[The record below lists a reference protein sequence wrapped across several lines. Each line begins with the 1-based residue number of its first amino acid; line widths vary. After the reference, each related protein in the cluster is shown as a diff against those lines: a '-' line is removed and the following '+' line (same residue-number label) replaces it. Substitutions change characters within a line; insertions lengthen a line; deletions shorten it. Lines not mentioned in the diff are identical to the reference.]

1 MTDLIHM
8 LRDWMPKQRWYSG
21 GEGRAPQLTHL
32 GSYVLANPNGEAGVH
47 LVTVPCM
54 LDSSGDVPVV
64 YQVPI
69 VLREVDARV
78 PALGYI
84 GSISNAAGRVS
95 AVVDGPHDIAFAKA
109 LLALLE
115 REGHATGA
123 GGRSDIAAYG
133 LPMPGAVVG
142 SFVTSR
148 VLSGEQSNTSI
159 ICEMRLPDG
168 SDAPPLI
175 LKVFRMLHDG
185 ENPEVTLQ
193 SALTAAGSVR
203 VPPAIGHL
211 SGFWPDPR
219 TSSGRASGNFVFAQ
233 EFLPGVE
240 DAWRVALRAAETGDD
255 FGDAA
260 YTLGTATAE
269 VHRTLRDVLP
279 SVEATAPKVQAEVAA
294 MRQRLDAAIAVAPS
308 LERLRGA
315 AEEVYARAAD
325 MNWPR
330 LQRVHGDLHLGQVLA
345 VEDRGWVF
353 LDFEGE
359 PLRSIEQRNTADAP
373 QRDIAGILRSFDY
386 VAGSLEMTTG
396 RNVAGDWAARARQ
409 SFLNGYAAAVS
420 GEPRVGRHTG
430 AITLDGRAAR
440 RQAQD
445 ARDGG
450 SAREGAGEGPS
461 GGYPRPDAS
470 ENRPLSAAEAAAL
483 IRVFELDKALYEV
496 IYEASQRP
504 AWLRIPVRAVQRILA

>member
-21 GEGRAPQLTHL
+21 GEGRTPQLTHL

-47 LVTVPCM
+47 LVTVPCI
-54 LDSSGDVPVV
+54 LDSSGEVPVV

-95 AVVDGPHDIAFAKA
+95 AVVDGPHDIAFARA

-115 REGHATGA
+115 REGHAAGA
-123 GGRSDIAAYG
+123 GGRTDIAAYG
-133 LPMPGAVVG
+133 LPMPGVVLG

-148 VLSGEQSNTSI
+148 VLSGEQSNSSI
-159 ICEMRLPDG
+159 ICEMRMPDG
-168 SDAPPLI
+168 SAAAPLI

-193 SALTAAGSVR
+193 SALAAAGSVR

-211 SGFWPDPR
+211 SGYWPDPR
-219 TSSGRASGNFVFAQ
+219 VSSGRASGNFVFAQ

-260 YTLGTATAE
+260 YTLGEATAE
-269 VHRTLRDVLP
+269 VHRTLREVLP
-279 SVEATAPKVQAEVAA
+279 SVEASALKVQAEVDA
-294 MRQRLDAAIAVAPS
+294 MRQRLDAAIAVAPA

-315 AEEVYARAAD
+315 AEEVYAHAAE
-325 MNWPR
+325 MHWPT

-345 VEDRGWVF
+345 VEGSGWVF

-396 RNVAGDWAARARQ
+396 RDVAGDWAARARQ

-420 GEPRVGRHTG
+420 GQERIGRHTG
-430 AITLDGRAAR
+430 AITLDSRAAR
-440 RQAQD
+440 RQARDFDD
-445 ARDGG
+445 ARGTRDARGG
-450 SAREGAGEGPS
+450 SGPFS
-461 GGYPRPDAS
+461 QGGQS
-470 ENRPLSAAEAAAL
+470 SSLPLSAAESAAL

>member
-450 SAREGAGEGPS
+450 SAREGAGEGAS

-470 ENRPLSAAEAAAL
+470 ESRPLSAAEAAAL

>member
-450 SAREGAGEGPS
+450 SAREGAGEGAS

-504 AWLRIPVRAVQRILA
+504 AWLRVPVRAVQRILA

>member
-47 LVTVPCM
+47 LVTVPCI
-54 LDSSGDVPVV
+54 LDSSGDEPVV

-84 GSISNAAGRVS
+84 GSISNASGRVS

-168 SDAPPLI
+168 ADAAPLI

-193 SALTAAGSVR
+193 SALAAAGSVR
-203 VPPAIGHL
+203 VPPAVGHL
-211 SGFWPDPR
+211 SGYWPDPR
-219 TSSGRASGNFVFAQ
+219 AQGGRASGNFVFAQ

-260 YTLGTATAE
+260 YTLGEATAE
-269 VHRTLRDVLP
+269 VHRTLREVLP
-279 SVEATAPKVQAEVAA
+279 SVESTAPRVQAEVAA
-294 MRQRLDAAIAVAPS
+294 MRQRLDAAIAVAPA

-315 AEEVYARAAD
+315 AEEVYAHAAA
-325 MNWPR
+325 MHWPR

-420 GEPRVGRHTG
+420 GEARAGRHTG
-430 AITLDGRAAR
+430 AITLEGRAAR

-445 ARDGG
+445 AHDAADARELSGVTGARGG
-450 SAREGAGEGPS
+450 SQE
-461 GGYPRPDAS
+461 D
-470 ENRPLSAAEAAAL
+470 RPLSAAESAAL

>member
-159 ICEMRLPDG
+159 ICEMRLPEG

-450 SAREGAGEGPS
+450 SAREGAGEGAS

-470 ENRPLSAAEAAAL
+470 ESRPLSAAEAAAL